1 VHVLWLKR
9 QLKNR
14 RLPKLQR
21 QGLEFV
27 LEAMKEEKTEVDVE
41 ARATVLRRFQ
51 KVRQKLENR
60 LTRPLES
67 VRVNEDG
74 EVITFGVATG
84 AILAERA
91 EALRRRLQRVTSIEQ
106 LKRAHR
112 ARLAAKRLRYV
123 LDPVRSLVPG
133 GRDAVSRLK
142 GLQDVLGDLRDLQT
156 LETPLGHLV
165 ERAMDKW
172 SRSVVDAA
180 MREQQVAAITKPT
193 PAEDRARA
201 VAAAVQRVRS
211 EQRRLF
217 GVFDERW
224 LRGHAD
230 PFFARMERISV
241 FLDPSLAPSS
251 AAASDSP
258 VPVDATAGIDEAE
271 READAAR
278 RRPIENVN
286 WVFAR
291 QPDPPVSR
299 KRGIRPSGREPQQAG
314 D

>member
-1 VHVLWLKR
+1 
-9 QLKNR
+9 
-14 RLPKLQR
+14 
-21 QGLEFV
+21 
-27 LEAMKEEKTEVDVE
+27 MKEAATEVDVE
-41 ARATVLRRFQ
+41 ARGAVLRRFQ
-51 KVRQKLENR
+51 KVRQKLDSR

-67 VRVNEDG
+67 VRVNKDG

-84 AILAERA
+84 AILAGRA
-91 EALRRRLQRVTSIEQ
+91 KALRQRLQRVNSIEQ

-156 LETPLGHLV
+156 LEAPLGTLV
-165 ERAMDKW
+165 ERAMDEW

-180 MREQQVAAITKPT
+180 MQEAQVAAITKST
-193 PAEDRARA
+193 PAEERARA

-224 LRGHAD
+224 LGGHAD
-230 PFFARMERISV
+230 PFFMRMERIST
-241 FLDPSLAPSS
+241 FLDPSLTPAPEPEEVGP
-251 AAASDSP
+251 APQEAP
-258 VPVDATAGIDEAE
+258 AGIDEVD
-271 READAAR
+271 RQTDADR

-291 QPDPPVSR
+291 QPDPPMPR
-299 KRGIRPSGREPQQAG
+299 KRVVRPRPRPSGREPQQAG